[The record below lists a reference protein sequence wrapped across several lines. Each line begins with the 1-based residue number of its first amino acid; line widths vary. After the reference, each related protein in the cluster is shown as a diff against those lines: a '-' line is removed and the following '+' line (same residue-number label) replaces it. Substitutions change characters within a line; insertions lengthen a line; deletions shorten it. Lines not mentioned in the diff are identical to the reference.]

1 MVDGA
6 LSSRLSALG
15 GDLIWTREIRC
26 HSFGA
31 AYLVVAVGDEHA
43 VDSEGGVPLEVAVD
57 AGNHRQGEGHL
68 QGSLEVFLVWGWR
81 QDRRI
86 AKEAEKWCECEWLVV
101 CVWGALLEWID
112 WETATASGDEVCAE
126 HATPRS
132 TYLKHGSGRL
142 LTHVRIFE

>member
-6 LSSRLSALG
+6 LSSQLSALG

-68 QGSLEVFLVWGWR
+68 QGSLEVFLVEGGGGRIVGLPRGQRYGVSVSGW
-81 QDRRI
+81 
-86 AKEAEKWCECEWLVV
+86 W
-101 CVWGALLEWID
+101 CVWGGRCW
-112 WETATASGDEVCAE
+112 SGLMG
-126 HATPRS
+126 RR
-132 TYLKHGSGRL
+132 RL
-142 LTHVRIFE
+142 LAVMRCVQSTQHHAAYWEGHKM